1 MKQERLPEVVPV
13 HDRRVRALGRLAL
26 LAGVDLLGFRRPTH
40 GTGGEEQQEDQH
52 ALSVSPVDHAR
63 FGGVAVTPGAVQP
76 ARSEPMAKE
85 AEEPGREVHR
95 VAKEVVQRRELGFR
109 EREFRV
115 ATEARVG
122 PDHLHAGRVAA
133 VPLHV
138 GEELPVVVR
147 MLHDGADA
155 RGAGVRARDH
165 LPELALELGQAIGKH
180 AEKLHIV
187 AGVEVHDLHH
197 VPDGH
202 IPFGDDPHRV
212 DQRGGIVQKPEE
224 LVKTEV
230 DAAHPV
236 VLGGG
241 RNDEEAKHVEA
252 AEPHLQ
258 AGGHAREPEVDLET
272 IDATAG
278 FRKVEVQNER
288 AGQPPH
294 LGEDLARPAQ
304 RLRHQP
310 PGGRDLPRGG
320 RRRGIAEDHLH
331 PVPSIGSPGY
341 APLMPRSAAFAL
353 TALCTTLPACVVDS
367 HDESPPAP
375 PQDSD
380 TAGPLPCSEGDH
392 AGLPAPWS
400 ADRGN
405 NYRVVPV
412 PLTAG
417 GEGVVLVTWPPE
429 GNTLWAEGAPVMV
442 VSPPSHKVDETW
454 VQHPQSWTRPA
465 WGAVEVIAV
474 WPGWTVQGTTAPGAG
489 EGGGPAAAAAY
500 DAALRFALGGPSSEG
515 RPLADYAE
523 VPVCN
528 DTIALMSLSSGG
540 APLLQA
546 VATGGADLAHRVA
559 GISLFEPPSLPELAV
574 AESGAIWMDPDLDD
588 DADGDTLP
596 WNDARNLDFDP
607 ASCTPAGCAGDMG
620 TLAYT
625 DERTLAS
632 LWSAYPADLPAGL
645 LYFERS
651 GDGTFNVDEHG
662 RTDRNGDG
670 RVDQNEDLWARP
682 LFATSGDTYQVYYS
696 DTMIDAAVLRGLLP
710 LAATHIANPEATH
723 AWWASRNMGLHAADA
738 GAAMPDTLWSL
749 VFTTMPHGP
758 ALVERT
764 GETIVYD
771 ELVRGGAHPAWN
783 FPADVAHCLAGDIFA
798 DYPGPPP
805 DDPAPVGAEL
815 QAWAVPDTVNNVT
828 TQAIGGLAPLLAARG
843 WPTSCPE
850 SDE

>member
-1 MKQERLPEVVPV
+1 
-13 HDRRVRALGRLAL
+13 
-26 LAGVDLLGFRRPTH
+26 
-40 GTGGEEQQEDQH
+40 
-52 ALSVSPVDHAR
+52 
-63 FGGVAVTPGAVQP
+63 
-76 ARSEPMAKE
+76 MAKE

-165 LPELALELGQAIGKH
+165 LAELPLELGDAIGKH

-187 AGVEVHDLHH
+187 AGIEVHDLHH

-202 IPFGDDPHRV
+202 IPFRHDPHRV
-212 DQRGGIVQKPEE
+212 YQRGGIVQKAEY
-224 LVKTEV
+224 LVKTKV
-230 DAAHPV
+230 DPAHPV
-236 VLGGG
+236 VFGRG
-241 RNDEEAKHVEA
+241 RNDEEAEHVKS

-258 AGGHAREPEVDLET
+258 AGGHARQPEMPLEAVDAPL
-272 IDATAG
+272 G
-278 FRKVEVQNER
+278 FGKVEVQR
-288 AGQPPH
+288 QPAGQPHQLAQH
-294 LGEDLARPAQ
+294 LPRAAKGARDQQPRRLGLARGG
-304 RLRHQP
+304 LR
-310 PGGRDLPRGG
+310 RAV
-320 RRRGIAEDHLH
+320 AEDHLH
-331 PVPSIGSPGY
+331 PVPPIGSSGY
-341 APLMPRSAAFAL
+341 APPMPRPTAPAL
-353 TALCTTLPACVVDS
+353 IALCATLPACAAASEDS
-367 HDESPPAP
+367 SPP

-380 TAGPLPCSEGDH
+380 TAGHLPCAEGDH
-392 AGLPAPWS
+392 AGLPVPWS

-412 PLTAG
+412 PLAAG
-417 GEGVVLVTWPPE
+417 GEGVVLATWPPE
-429 GNTLWAEGAPVMV
+429 GNTLWADGAPVMV

-454 VQHPQSWTRPA
+454 EQHPQSWTRPS

-489 EGGGPAAAAAY
+489 EGGGPAAAAAF

-528 DTIALMSLSSGG
+528 DTVALMSLSSGG
-540 APLLQA
+540 APLVQA
-546 VATGGADLAHRVA
+546 VATAGAEHAARVA

-574 AESGAIWMDPDLDD
+574 AESGAIWMDPDLDT

-596 WNDARNLDFDP
+596 WNDARNLGFDP
-607 ASCTPAGCAGDMG
+607 DSCTTAGCAGGMG

-625 DERTLAS
+625 GERSLAS
-632 LWSAYPADLPAGL
+632 LWSAYPADLPSGL

-651 GDGTFNVDEHG
+651 GDGTFNADDHG

-670 RVDQNEDLWARP
+670 RVDQNEDTWARP
-682 LFATSGDTYQVYYS
+682 LFATNGDTYQVYYS
-696 DTMIDAAVLRGLLP
+696 DTMIDAAALGGLLP
-710 LAATHIANPEATH
+710 PEAAHIATPDATH
-723 AWWASRNMGLHAADA
+723 AWWASRNMGLHVADA
-738 GAAMPDTLWSL
+738 GAAMPDAVWSV

-771 ELVRGGAHPAWN
+771 ELLRGGARPRWN
-783 FPADVAHCLAGDIFA
+783 FPADVALCLAGDIYA
-798 DYPGPPP
+798 EYPGPPP

-828 TQAIGGLAPLLAARG
+828 TQAVGGLAPLLAARG
-843 WPTSCPE
+843 FPTSCPE